1 MFWNQQESTV
11 WPSFD
16 TKLPGMKNVSLLCV
30 VALLSSTLNAQLQ
43 LFTPESGEFFTQGVG
58 EYLTISEDTGTTGQI
73 WDFSGTTTLQSAS
86 ASFVSPDVTGFG
98 KSFANA
104 EIAAET
110 GNMSTYYSFD
120 GAYQYFGGAENQL
133 IVAYTDTEK
142 YFPLPYNVDDSW
154 EDTFAA
160 TFGAAGISFERSGTI
175 STNCVA
181 QGSLTLPGGQV
192 LEDAYRIS
200 VNEYFMDSTFLGTF
214 EVFTEGDY
222 WFVEDYPLVAFA
234 NVNQT
239 TFDTTT
245 GGEPIT
251 QENSFSAWIESYTL
265 GIDPVVEAIT
275 WSMMPNP
282 ANAQLTIARG
292 NFQMPVECVV
302 YGLDGREMMRELI
315 HPGIQVSRL
324 DVSQLPEGVY
334 MVQLGNAQQA
344 QRLVIQR

>member
-1 MFWNQQESTV
+1 
-11 WPSFD
+11 
-16 TKLPGMKNVSLLCV
+16 MKNVTFLCAAV
-30 VALLSSTLNAQLQ
+30 VLSSALSAQLF
-43 LFTPESGEFFTQGVG
+43 LPSPEPGEFFTQGVG
-58 EYLTISEDTGTTGQI
+58 EYLTIPEDVGTTGQV
-73 WDFSGTTTLQSAS
+73 WDFSGTTTLQSSS
-86 ASFVSPDVTGFG
+86 ANFVSIDSTSYG

-104 EIAAET
+104 EIALES
-110 GNMSTYYSFD
+110 GNTNTYYAYSD
-120 GAYQYFGGAENQL
+120 AYQFFGGTENQL
-133 IVAYTDTEK
+133 IVAYTDSEE

-160 TFGAAGISFERSGTI
+160 TFGAAGITFERSGTI

-200 VNEYFMDSTFLGTF
+200 VSEYLMDSTFLGTY
-214 EVFTEGDY
+214 EIISEGDY
-222 WFVEDYPLVAFA
+222 WFAEDYPLVAFA
-234 NVNQT
+234 NLTQT

-251 QENSFSAWIESYTL
+251 QESSFSVWMESYTVGL
-265 GIDPVVEAIT
+265 ETVVHAPS

-282 ANAQLTIARG
+282 AAAQVTIARG

-302 YGLDGREMMRELI
+302 YGLDGREMLRELI
-315 HPGIQVSRL
+315 HPGIQVARL
-324 DVSQLPEGVY
+324 DGSHLTEGVY
-334 MVQLGNAQQA
+334 MVHLGESQQA

>member
-1 MFWNQQESTV
+1 
-11 WPSFD
+11 
-16 TKLPGMKNVSLLCV
+16 MKNVSFLSAAVLL
-30 VALLSSTLNAQLQ
+30 ASTLNAQLQ

-58 EYLTISEDTGTTGQI
+58 EYLTIPEDTGNTGQA
-73 WDFSGTTTLQSAS
+73 WDFSGTTTLQSSS
-86 ASFVSPDVTGFG
+86 ANYVSIGSTAYG
-98 KSFANA
+98 KSFVNA
-104 EIAAET
+104 EIALES
-110 GNMSTYYSFD
+110 GNTSTFYSYND
-120 GAYQYFGGAENQL
+120 AYQFFGGTENQL
-133 IVAYTDTEK
+133 IVAYTDPEE

-160 TFGAAGISFERSGTI
+160 TFGAAGITFERSGTI

-192 LEDAYRIS
+192 LEDAYRITVS
-200 VNEYFMDSTFLGTF
+200 EYLRDSTFIGTY
-214 EVFTEGDY
+214 EIVSEGDY
-222 WFVEDYPLVAFA
+222 WFAADYPLVAFA
-234 NVNQT
+234 NLTQT

-251 QENSFSAWIESYTL
+251 QESSFSVWMESYTVGL
-265 GIDPVVEAIT
+265 ETVDQAPS

-282 ANAQLTIARG
+282 ARDELTIFRG

-315 HPGIQVSRL
+315 RPGMQLSRL
-324 DVSQLPEGVY
+324 DVSQLSEGVF
-334 MVQLGNAQQA
+334 MVQLGKTQQA

>member
-1 MFWNQQESTV
+1 
-11 WPSFD
+11 
-16 TKLPGMKNVSLLCV
+16 MKNVSLLCA

-58 EYLTISEDTGTTGQI
+58 EYLTIPEDVGTIGQT

-86 ASFVSPDVTGFG
+86 ASFVSVESTGFG
-98 KSFANA
+98 KSFANS
-104 EIAAET
+104 EIAVEA
-110 GNMSTYYSFD
+110 GNTNTYYSYD
-120 GAYQYFGGAENQL
+120 GAYQYYGGVENQL
-133 IVAYTDTEK
+133 IVAYTDTEE
-142 YFPLPYNVDDSW
+142 YFPFPFNVDDSW

-160 TFGAAGISFERSGTI
+160 TFGAAGITFERSGTI

-200 VNEYFMDSTFLGTF
+200 VSEYLMDSTFLGTY

-234 NVNQT
+234 NLTQT

-251 QENSFSAWIESYTL
+251 QENSFSVWMESYTV
-265 GIDPVVEAIT
+265 GIDPVVEAPS
-275 WSMMPNP
+275 WSMTPNP
-282 ANAQLTIARG
+282 ASAQLTIARG
-292 NFQMPVECVV
+292 NFQLPVECVV

-324 DVSQLPEGVY
+324 DVSHLTEGIY
-334 MVQLGNAQQA
+334 MVQLGKTQQA

>member
-1 MFWNQQESTV
+1 
-11 WPSFD
+11 
-16 TKLPGMKNVSLLCV
+16 MKNVTFLCAAV
-30 VALLSSTLNAQLQ
+30 VLSSALSAQLF
-43 LFTPESGEFFTQGVG
+43 LPSPEPGEFFTQGVG
-58 EYLTISEDTGTTGQI
+58 EYLTIPEDVGTTGQV
-73 WDFSGTTTLQSAS
+73 WDFSGTTTLQSSS
-86 ASFVSPDVTGFG
+86 ANFVSIDSTSYG

-104 EIAAET
+104 EIALES
-110 GNMSTYYSFD
+110 GNTNTYYAYSD
-120 GAYQYFGGAENQL
+120 AYQFFGGTENQL
-133 IVAYTDTEK
+133 IVAYTDSEE

-160 TFGAAGISFERSGTI
+160 TFGAAGITFERSGTI

-200 VNEYFMDSTFLGTF
+200 VSEYLMDSTFLGTY
-214 EVFTEGDY
+214 EIISEGDY
-222 WFVEDYPLVAFA
+222 WFAEDYPLVAFA
-234 NVNQT
+234 NLTQT

-251 QENSFSAWIESYTL
+251 QESSFSVWMESYTVGL
-265 GIDPVVEAIT
+265 ETVVHAPS

-282 ANAQLTIARG
+282 ANAQVTIARG
-292 NFQMPVECVV
+292 NFQMPVECIVH
-302 YGLDGREMMRELI
+302 GLDGREMLRELI

-324 DVSQLPEGVY
+324 DVSQLTEGIY
-334 MVQLGNAQQA
+334 MVHLGESQQA

>member
-1 MFWNQQESTV
+1 
-11 WPSFD
+11 
-16 TKLPGMKNVSLLCV
+16 MKNVTFLCAAV
-30 VALLSSTLNAQLQ
+30 VLSSALSAQLF
-43 LFTPESGEFFTQGVG
+43 LPSPEPGEFFTQGVG
-58 EYLTISEDTGTTGQI
+58 EYLTIPEDVGTTGQV
-73 WDFSGTTTLQSAS
+73 WDFSGTTTLQSSS
-86 ASFVSPDVTGFG
+86 ANFVSIDSTSYG

-104 EIAAET
+104 EIALES
-110 GNMSTYYSFD
+110 GNTNTYYAYSD
-120 GAYQYFGGAENQL
+120 AYQFFGGTENQL
-133 IVAYTDTEK
+133 IVAYTDSEE

-160 TFGAAGISFERSGTI
+160 TFGAAGITFERSGTI

-200 VNEYFMDSTFLGTF
+200 VSEYLMDSTFLGTY
-214 EVFTEGDY
+214 EIISEGDY
-222 WFVEDYPLVAFA
+222 WFAEDYPLVAFA
-234 NVNQT
+234 NVTQT

-251 QENSFSAWIESYTL
+251 QESSFSVWMESYTVGL
-265 GIDPVVEAIT
+265 ETVVHAPS

-282 ANAQLTIARG
+282 AAAQVTIARG

-302 YGLDGREMMRELI
+302 YGLDGREMLRELI
-315 HPGIQVSRL
+315 HPGIQVARL
-324 DVSQLPEGVY
+324 DVSHLTEGVY
-334 MVQLGNAQQA
+334 MVHLGESQQA

>member
-1 MFWNQQESTV
+1 
-11 WPSFD
+11 
-16 TKLPGMKNVSLLCV
+16 MKNVF
-30 VALLSSTLNAQLQ
+30 LLSAAVLLALTLNAQLQ

-58 EYLTISEDTGTTGQI
+58 EFLTIPEDTGTTGQT

-86 ASFVSPDVTGFG
+86 ASFVSADSTGFG

-104 EIAAET
+104 EIAVEA
-110 GNMSTYYSFD
+110 GNTSVYYSYD
-120 GAYQYFGGAENQL
+120 GAYKYYGGVENQL
-133 IVAYTDTEK
+133 IVAYTDTEE
-142 YFPLPYNVDDSW
+142 YFPLPYNLDDNW

-160 TFGAAGISFERSGTI
+160 TFGAAGITFERSGTI

-200 VNEYFMDSTFLGTF
+200 VYEYLMDSTFLGTY
-214 EVFTEGDY
+214 EVFVEGDY

-234 NVNQT
+234 NLTQT

-251 QENSFSAWIESYTL
+251 QESSYSVWMESYTV
-265 GIDPVVEAIT
+265 GFEPINPSPS

-282 ANAQLTIARG
+282 ARDELTIFRG
-292 NFQMPVECVV
+292 NFQIPVECVV

-315 HPGIQVSRL
+315 RPGMQLSRL
-324 DVSQLPEGVY
+324 DVSQLPEGVF
-334 MVQLGNAQQA
+334 MVQLGKAQQA

>member
-1 MFWNQQESTV
+1 
-11 WPSFD
+11 
-16 TKLPGMKNVSLLCV
+16 MKNVF
-30 VALLSSTLNAQLQ
+30 LLSAAVLLALTLNAQLQ

-58 EYLTISEDTGTTGQI
+58 EFLTIPEDTGTTGQT

-86 ASFVSPDVTGFG
+86 ASFVSADSTGFG

-104 EIAAET
+104 EIAVEA
-110 GNMSTYYSFD
+110 GNTSVYYSYD
-120 GAYQYFGGAENQL
+120 GAYKYYGGVENQL
-133 IVAYTDTEK
+133 IVAYTDTEE
-142 YFPLPYNVDDSW
+142 YFPLPYNLDDNW

-160 TFGAAGISFERSGTI
+160 TFGAAGITFERSGTI

-200 VNEYFMDSTFLGTF
+200 VYEYLMDSTFLGTY
-214 EVFTEGDY
+214 EVFVEGDY

-234 NVNQT
+234 NLTQT

-251 QENSFSAWIESYTL
+251 QESSYSVWMESYTV
-265 GIDPVVEAIT
+265 GFEPIDPSPS

-282 ANAQLTIARG
+282 ARDELTIFRG
-292 NFQMPVECVV
+292 NFQIPVECVV

-315 HPGIQVSRL
+315 RPGMQLSRL
-324 DVSQLPEGVY
+324 DVSQLSEGVF
-334 MVQLGNAQQA
+334 MVQLGKTQQA

>member
-1 MFWNQQESTV
+1 
-11 WPSFD
+11 
-16 TKLPGMKNVSLLCV
+16 MKNVTFLCAAV
-30 VALLSSTLNAQLQ
+30 ILSSALSAQLF
-43 LFTPESGEFFTQGVG
+43 LPSPEPGEFFTQGVG
-58 EYLTISEDTGTTGQI
+58 DYLTIPEDVGTTGQV
-73 WDFSGTTTLQSAS
+73 WDFSGTTTLQSSS
-86 ASFVSPDVTGFG
+86 ASFVSIDSTSYG

-104 EIAAET
+104 EISLES
-110 GNMSTYYSFD
+110 GNTSTFYAYND
-120 GAYQYFGGAENQL
+120 AYQFFGGTENQL
-133 IVAYTDTEK
+133 IVAYTDSEE

-160 TFGAAGISFERSGTI
+160 TFGAAGITFERSGTI

-200 VNEYFMDSTFLGTF
+200 VSEYLMDSTFLGTY
-214 EVFTEGDY
+214 EIISEGDY
-222 WFVEDYPLVAFA
+222 WFAEDYPLVAFA
-234 NVNQT
+234 NLTQT

-251 QENSFSAWIESYTL
+251 QESSFSVWMESYTVGL
-265 GIDPVVEAIT
+265 ETVVHAPS

-282 ANAQLTIARG
+282 AAAQVTIARG

-302 YGLDGREMMRELI
+302 YGLDGREMLRELI
-315 HPGIQVSRL
+315 HPGIQVARL
-324 DVSQLPEGVY
+324 DVSHLTEGVY
-334 MVQLGNAQQA
+334 MVHLGESQQA

>member
-1 MFWNQQESTV
+1 
-11 WPSFD
+11 
-16 TKLPGMKNVSLLCV
+16 MKNVTFLCAAV
-30 VALLSSTLNAQLQ
+30 VLSSALSAQLF
-43 LFTPESGEFFTQGVG
+43 LPSPEPGEFFTQGVG
-58 EYLTISEDTGTTGQI
+58 EYLTIPEDVGTTGQV
-73 WDFSGTTTLQSAS
+73 WDFSGTTTLQSSS
-86 ASFVSPDVTGFG
+86 ANFVSIDSTSYG

-104 EIAAET
+104 EIALES
-110 GNMSTYYSFD
+110 GNTNTYYAYSD
-120 GAYQYFGGAENQL
+120 AYQFFGGTENQL
-133 IVAYTDTEK
+133 IVAYTDSEE

-160 TFGAAGISFERSGTI
+160 TFGAAGITFERSGTI

-200 VNEYFMDSTFLGTF
+200 VSEYLMDSTFLGTY
-214 EVFTEGDY
+214 EIISEGDY
-222 WFVEDYPLVAFA
+222 WFAEDYPLVAFA
-234 NVNQT
+234 NLTQT

-251 QENSFSAWIESYTL
+251 QESSFSVWMESYTVGL
-265 GIDPVVEAIT
+265 ETVVHAPS

-282 ANAQLTIARG
+282 AAAQVTIERG

-302 YGLDGREMMRELI
+302 YGLDGREMLRELI
-315 HPGIQVSRL
+315 HPGIQVARL
-324 DVSQLPEGVY
+324 DVSHLTEGVY
-334 MVQLGNAQQA
+334 MVHLGESQQA

>member
-1 MFWNQQESTV
+1 VSIDST
-11 WPSFD
+11 S
-16 TKLPGMKNVSLLCV
+16 
-30 VALLSSTLNAQLQ
+30 
-43 LFTPESGEFFTQGVG
+43 
-58 EYLTISEDTGTTGQI
+58 Y
-73 WDFSGTTTLQSAS
+73 
-86 ASFVSPDVTGFG
+86 G

-104 EIAAET
+104 EIALES
-110 GNMSTYYSFD
+110 GNTNTYYAYSD
-120 GAYQYFGGAENQL
+120 AYQFFGGTENQL
-133 IVAYTDTEK
+133 IVAYTDSEE

-160 TFGAAGISFERSGTI
+160 TFGAAGITFERSGTI

-200 VNEYFMDSTFLGTF
+200 VSEYLMDSTFLGTY
-214 EVFTEGDY
+214 EIISEGDY
-222 WFVEDYPLVAFA
+222 WFAEDYPLVAFA
-234 NVNQT
+234 NLTQT

-251 QENSFSAWIESYTL
+251 QESSFSVWMESYTVGL
-265 GIDPVVEAIT
+265 ETVVHAPS

-282 ANAQLTIARG
+282 AAAQVTIARG

-302 YGLDGREMMRELI
+302 YGLDGREMLRELI
-315 HPGIQVSRL
+315 HPGIQVARL
-324 DVSQLPEGVY
+324 DVSHLTEGVY
-334 MVQLGNAQQA
+334 MVHLGESQQA

>member
-1 MFWNQQESTV
+1 
-11 WPSFD
+11 
-16 TKLPGMKNVSLLCV
+16 MKNVTFLCAAV
-30 VALLSSTLNAQLQ
+30 VLSSALSAQLF
-43 LFTPESGEFFTQGVG
+43 LPSPEPGEFFTQGVG
-58 EYLTISEDTGTTGQI
+58 EYLTIPEDVGTTGQV
-73 WDFSGTTTLQSAS
+73 WDFSGTTTLQSSS
-86 ASFVSPDVTGFG
+86 ANFVSIDSTGYG

-104 EIAAET
+104 EIALES
-110 GNMSTYYSFD
+110 GNTNTYYAYSD
-120 GAYQYFGGAENQL
+120 AYQFFGGTENQL
-133 IVAYTDTEK
+133 IVAYTDSEE

-160 TFGAAGISFERSGTI
+160 TFGAAGITFERSGTI

-200 VNEYFMDSTFLGTF
+200 VSEYLMDSTFLGTY
-214 EVFTEGDY
+214 EIISEGDY
-222 WFVEDYPLVAFA
+222 WFAEDYPLVAFA
-234 NVNQT
+234 NLTQT

-251 QENSFSAWIESYTL
+251 QESSFSVWMESYTVGL
-265 GIDPVVEAIT
+265 ETVVHAPS

-282 ANAQLTIARG
+282 AAAQVTIARG

-302 YGLDGREMMRELI
+302 YGLDGREMLRELI
-315 HPGIQVSRL
+315 HPGIQVARL
-324 DVSQLPEGVY
+324 DVSHLTEGVY
-334 MVQLGNAQQA
+334 MVHLGESQQA

>member
-1 MFWNQQESTV
+1 
-11 WPSFD
+11 
-16 TKLPGMKNVSLLCV
+16 MKNVF
-30 VALLSSTLNAQLQ
+30 LLSAAVLLALTLNAQLQ

-58 EYLTISEDTGTTGQI
+58 EFLTIPEDTGTTGQT

-86 ASFVSPDVTGFG
+86 ASFVSADSTGFG

-104 EIAAET
+104 EIAVEA
-110 GNMSTYYSFD
+110 GNTSVYYSYD
-120 GAYQYFGGAENQL
+120 GAYKYYGGVENQL
-133 IVAYTDTEK
+133 IVAYTDTEE
-142 YFPLPYNVDDSW
+142 YFPLPYNLDDNW

-160 TFGAAGISFERSGTI
+160 TFGAAGITFERSGTI

-200 VNEYFMDSTFLGTF
+200 VYEYLMDSTFLGTY
-214 EVFTEGDY
+214 EVFVEGDY

-234 NVNQT
+234 NLTQT
-239 TFDTTT
+239 SFDTTT

-251 QENSFSAWIESYTL
+251 QESSYSVWMESYTV
-265 GIDPVVEAIT
+265 GFEPIDPSPS

-282 ANAQLTIARG
+282 ARDELTIFRG
-292 NFQMPVECVV
+292 NFQIPVECVV

-315 HPGIQVSRL
+315 RPGMQLSRL
-324 DVSQLPEGVY
+324 DVSQLSEGVF
-334 MVQLGNAQQA
+334 MVQLGKTQQA

>member
-1 MFWNQQESTV
+1 
-11 WPSFD
+11 
-16 TKLPGMKNVSLLCV
+16 MKNVTFLCAAV
-30 VALLSSTLNAQLQ
+30 VLSSALSAQLF
-43 LFTPESGEFFTQGVG
+43 LPSPEPGEFFTQGVG
-58 EYLTISEDTGTTGQI
+58 EYLTIPEDVGTTGQV
-73 WDFSGTTTLQSAS
+73 WDFSGTTTLQSSS
-86 ASFVSPDVTGFG
+86 ANFVSIDSTSYG

-104 EIAAET
+104 EIALES
-110 GNMSTYYSFD
+110 GNTNTYYAYSD
-120 GAYQYFGGAENQL
+120 AYQFFGGTENQL
-133 IVAYTDTEK
+133 IVAYTDSEE

-160 TFGAAGISFERSGTI
+160 TFGAAGITFERSGTI

-200 VNEYFMDSTFLGTF
+200 VSEYLMDSTFLGTY
-214 EVFTEGDY
+214 EIISEGDY
-222 WFVEDYPLVAFA
+222 WFAEDYPLVAFA
-234 NVNQT
+234 NLTQT

-251 QENSFSAWIESYTL
+251 QESSFSVWMESYTVGL
-265 GIDPVVEAIT
+265 ETVVHAPR

-282 ANAQLTIARG
+282 AAAQVTIARG

-302 YGLDGREMMRELI
+302 YGLDGREMLRELI
-315 HPGIQVSRL
+315 HPGIQVARL
-324 DVSQLPEGVY
+324 DVSHLTEGVY
-334 MVQLGNAQQA
+334 IVHWGESQQA

>member
-1 MFWNQQESTV
+1 
-11 WPSFD
+11 
-16 TKLPGMKNVSLLCV
+16 MKNVTFICAAV
-30 VALLSSTLNAQLQ
+30 VLSSALSAQLF
-43 LFTPESGEFFTQGVG
+43 LPSPEPGEFFTQGVG
-58 EYLTISEDTGTTGQI
+58 EYLTIPEDVGTTGQV
-73 WDFSGTTTLQSAS
+73 WDFSGTTTLQSSS
-86 ASFVSPDVTGFG
+86 ANFVSIDSTRYG

-104 EIAAET
+104 EIALES
-110 GNMSTYYSFD
+110 GNTNTYYAYSD
-120 GAYQYFGGAENQL
+120 AYQFFGGTENQL
-133 IVAYTDTEK
+133 IVAYTDSEE

-160 TFGAAGISFERSGTI
+160 TFGAAGITFERSGTI

-200 VNEYFMDSTFLGTF
+200 VSEYLMDSTFLGTY
-214 EVFTEGDY
+214 EIISEGDY
-222 WFVEDYPLVAFA
+222 WFAEDYPLVAFA
-234 NVNQT
+234 NLTQT

-251 QENSFSAWIESYTL
+251 QESSFSVWMESYTVGL
-265 GIDPVVEAIT
+265 ETVVHAPS

-282 ANAQLTIARG
+282 AAAQVTIARG

-302 YGLDGREMMRELI
+302 YGLDGREMLRELI
-315 HPGIQVSRL
+315 HPGIQVARL
-324 DVSQLPEGVY
+324 DVSHLTEGVY
-334 MVQLGNAQQA
+334 MVHLGESQQA